1 VAALTVAK
9 LAPGAVANAEK
20 ALLSRPDFGPWG
32 DPSQQHT
39 EKQREII
46 MRERFSGL
54 MVRVAVAAVA
64 ASAAVSVLTTTA
76 SAQASAAPGATPAA
90 TPSLKT
96 PWGEPDLQGI
106 WTDETTTPL
115 QRPAR
120 YANQEVFTEAERAE
134 LDRMRSEVLG
144 RERRAERGTERDVS
158 GSYNNVFV
166 SFKRTGARTSLIVD
180 PPDGRI
186 PPLTPEAQKI
196 VSADREFR
204 LALLQSTETCKNK
217 EPACIGGTYEPTRSP
232 RFADLPRRYNTTR
245 MNRNDGPEDSS
256 LGERCLTGGLPE
268 FGGPTGSFRRIVQ
281 TPGGIA
287 IFYDVGQGQGWQRNI
302 VMDGRPHLPANIRQW
317 YGDSRGHWE
326 GNTLVID
333 VTNFSAK
340 TDFQGSRENLHLVE
354 RWTRTG
360 PSTLEYEVTI
370 EDPTVWTRP
379 WTVKE
384 EFTRQSEAANRLYT
398 EPRCVEGNYGLPGII
413 HGRRNEER
421 AFAEGRGPDPATR
434 DAMKDGFI
442 FDDEPLR

>member
-1 VAALTVAK
+1 
-9 LAPGAVANAEK
+9 
-20 ALLSRPDFGPWG
+20 
-32 DPSQQHT
+32 
-39 EKQREII
+39 
-46 MRERFSGL
+46 MREKFSGS
-54 MVRVAVAAVA
+54 MIRVAIAVAAGAVI
-64 ASAAVSVLTTTA
+64 SAPMTRA
-76 SAQASAAPGATPAA
+76 SAQASATSGTTPV
-90 TPSLKT
+90 TSQSPKT

-120 YANQEVFTEAERAE
+120 YANQEAFTEAERAE
-134 LDRMRSEVLG
+134 LDRVRSEVLG

-180 PPDGRI
+180 PPNGRI

-196 VSADREFR
+196 ASAEREFR

-217 EPACIGGTYEPTRSP
+217 EAACSGGTYDPARSP
-232 RFADLPRRYNTTR
+232 RFNELPLRYNTAR

-256 LGERCLTGGLPE
+256 LAERCLTGGLPE

-281 TPGGIA
+281 TPGGIS

-326 GNTLVID
+326 GDTLVID
-333 VTNFSAK
+333 VTNFSPK
-340 TDFQGSRENLHLVE
+340 TDFQGSRDNLHLLE

-360 PSTLEYEVTI
+360 PSTLEYEVMI
-370 EDPTVWTRP
+370 EDPTVWART

-384 EFTRQSEAANRLYT
+384 EFTRQSDRDNRLYT

-413 HGRRNEER
+413 HGRRMEER
-421 AFAEGRGPDPATR
+421 AFAEGRAPDPATR